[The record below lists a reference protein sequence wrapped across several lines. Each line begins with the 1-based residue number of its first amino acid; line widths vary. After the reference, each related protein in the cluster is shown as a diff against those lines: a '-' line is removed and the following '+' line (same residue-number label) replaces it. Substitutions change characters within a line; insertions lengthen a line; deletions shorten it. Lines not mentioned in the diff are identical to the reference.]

1 MEISDLNRDE
11 LIQYLQDFVEG
22 MENHDDL
29 SEEERD
35 FVKLH
40 RKVIWELSHDRIYKV
55 STADLSHINTTGL
68 REFDIQYFASL
79 GAAKKELK
87 KRVEAL
93 AANPF
98 VAGPDEVQSL
108 GVKASMAPDLVQS
121 VITNSDVK
129 LEAPGR
135 FKFYEVRMLQN
146 GQIIPV
152 QFILT
157 NVHVSPAGFQD
168 VSPHQSSR
176 PANEQHVAK
185 IIPFNQIGRSS
196 L

>member
-1 MEISDLNRDE
+1 MG
-11 LIQYLQDFVEG
+11 V
-22 MENHDDL
+22 
-29 SEEERD
+29 
-35 FVKLH
+35 
-40 RKVIWELSHDRIYKV
+40 
-55 STADLSHINTTGL
+55 
-68 REFDIQYFASL
+68 
-79 GAAKKELK
+79 K